1 MADTSDDLLAPS
13 GGDDLL
19 ASPGATDGHAAA
31 QIAHPAVRTGDA
43 VQWAESITTTLA
55 ASIVVIA
62 ILSWALQRRNARSPL
77 LGFLRLL
84 GLCALPLFILPIG
97 SFATLEVSKRVE
109 FCQSCHTA
117 MDPYVLDMR
126 SEESNTLAAIHF
138 KNRYIQDEQCYQCH
152 ADYGVFGAARAKIR
166 GLKHLDRWLAQTSTA
181 RGDEQIHH
189 YGPYRNELCL
199 NCHAGSKKFLDAK
212 DGVHRDNAA
221 ELTTRDP
228 VTSGPAMPCLQCH
241 GPAHRSLAEWKVK
254 HGVAP

>member
-84 GLCALPLFILPIG
+84 GLCVLPTIG
-97 SFATLEVSKRVE
+97 
-109 FCQSCHTA
+109 
-117 MDPYVLDMR
+117 P
-126 SEESNTLAAIHF
+126 
-138 KNRYIQDEQCYQCH
+138 
-152 ADYGVFGAARAKIR
+152 
-166 GLKHLDRWLAQTSTA
+166 
-181 RGDEQIHH
+181 
-189 YGPYRNELCL
+189 
-199 NCHAGSKKFLDAK
+199 
-212 DGVHRDNAA
+212 
-221 ELTTRDP
+221 
-228 VTSGPAMPCLQCH
+228 
-241 GPAHRSLAEWKVK
+241 
-254 HGVAP
+254 